1 MGMSKNPGSGN
12 NAGGKKVRDEM
23 AQKRYLKS
31 NQMNSGLESKKS
43 SQTNGAFEKKQSKPA
58 GVLEK

>member
-1 MGMSKNPGSGN
+1 M
-12 NAGGKKVRDEM
+12 RDEM